1 MSRILDK
8 RAKIAG
14 RYYFSFNFNGQ
25 KRKCKMAG
33 QSASNAG
40 INAIVFLLAANVENA
55 I

>member
-1 MSRILDK
+1 
-8 RAKIAG
+8 
-14 RYYFSFNFNGQ
+14 
-25 KRKCKMAG
+25 MAG